1 MRHIILIL
9 LCILSFSCSTTVFAT
24 ERHALVIGNS
34 NYAEGTLDNPINDAT
49 DMAAQLQSMGY
60 KIHGGAAAL
69 DLDRLGIERA
79 LDAFARQLPEGAT
92 ALFYYAGHGM
102 GFERANYLIPVK
114 HNIETEDDLPDRAVS
129 LRRITSVLENANP
142 KGVNIALLDAC
153 RDNPLKR
160 GYRTTRNGLTKEE
173 IPYGVFVGYAAGY
186 GQVAEDGNGRNGTYT
201 AELLNVLRE
210 QPGEIIEVAHKTVAN
225 RVIEKSNGKQKPAF
239 EGNVYGNWCFGECTD
254 KPTGTVAVTPPT
266 ETSPAYTP
274 PEPQRINTKWL
285 IAGGVVAAALIA
297 GLLNQGGND
306 DNPPIEMGT
315 TGGTGG
321 TSGTTTFTLNLTPP

>member
-1 MRHIILIL
+1 
-9 LCILSFSCSTTVFAT
+9 
-24 ERHALVIGNS
+24 
-34 NYAEGTLDNPINDAT
+34 
-49 DMAAQLQSMGY
+49 
-60 KIHGGAAAL
+60 
-69 DLDRLGIERA
+69 
-79 LDAFARQLPEGAT
+79 
-92 ALFYYAGHGM
+92 
-102 GFERANYLIPVK
+102 
-114 HNIETEDDLPDRAVS
+114 
-129 LRRITSVLENANP
+129 
-142 KGVNIALLDAC
+142 
-153 RDNPLKR
+153 
-160 GYRTTRNGLTKEE
+160 
-173 IPYGVFVGYAAGY
+173 
-186 GQVAEDGNGRNGTYT
+186 
-201 AELLNVLRE
+201 VLRE